1 MVDEKFSK
9 YKKIVSIF
17 LLFFSIVLVNLVVFA
32 LIAEK
37 KYNNIAIINTPS
49 GRTKFELIDNVTN
62 QDKSVE
68 SLDRK
73 LKISG
78 DGNNGELSGL
88 IKVTKNNILFD
99 YIIDD
104 KIYYFSAINKTIRN
118 ISLQEYIST
127 QGIILVRTSTMLGTI
142 RDRVNNDGQTYD
154 GDTLRLNRSINL
166 NDQLWTPIGI
176 SSSKYFAGTFD
187 GNGYSIY
194 NYTIKDQTYS
204 GIFGYTINAKISNLQ
219 ISNGKICGSG
229 SVAGGVVAT
238 AENTEISNCQIDSS
252 VEITDKFNTCGGVVG
267 EGSGKIE
274 NCDSSIKMNIVLNGP
289 KTCKAATLL
298 EYYVTAGGI
307 AGRAGFCDKN
317 AGLSIN
323 KCFFKGSITV
333 SGRASGVVVAGIAS
347 NTENASVSNCVVSP
361 NFDVENCEI
370 CKAGE
375 GNPIS
380 AAGSEWIPLD
390 KKVANNICGGYFY
403 RYHTRNYGSDYVMVY
418 RLKLTSTGGDVTV
431 EEWHYPGGLF
441 GIGKEDK
448 KVTKTIVIESQN
460 NYIYLNGQFV
470 EA

>member
-1 MVDEKFSK
+1 M
-9 YKKIVSIF
+9 
-17 LLFFSIVLVNLVVFA
+17 LFFSIVLVNLVVFA

-229 SVAGGVVAT
+229 SVA
-238 AENTEISNCQIDSS
+238 
-252 VEITDKFNTCGGVVG
+252 
-267 EGSGKIE
+267 
-274 NCDSSIKMNIVLNGP
+274 
-289 KTCKAATLL
+289 
-298 EYYVTAGGI
+298 
-307 AGRAGFCDKN
+307 
-317 AGLSIN
+317 
-323 KCFFKGSITV
+323 
-333 SGRASGVVVAGIAS
+333 
-347 NTENASVSNCVVSP
+347 
-361 NFDVENCEI
+361 
-370 CKAGE
+370 
-375 GNPIS
+375 
-380 AAGSEWIPLD
+380 
-390 KKVANNICGGYFY
+390 
-403 RYHTRNYGSDYVMVY
+403 
-418 RLKLTSTGGDVTV
+418 
-431 EEWHYPGGLF
+431 
-441 GIGKEDK
+441 
-448 KVTKTIVIESQN
+448 
-460 NYIYLNGQFV
+460 
-470 EA
+470 